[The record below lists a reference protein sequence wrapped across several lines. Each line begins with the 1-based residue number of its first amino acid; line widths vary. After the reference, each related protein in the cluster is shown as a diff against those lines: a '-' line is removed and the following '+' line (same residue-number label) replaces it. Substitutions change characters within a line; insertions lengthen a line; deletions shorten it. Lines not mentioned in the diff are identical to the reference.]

1 VAEIKVDYPGT
12 RYQALVPD
20 TLDLADRARLAI
32 NGIGGSIDPKLDYT
46 EYFHIWLTWRQPY
59 MSHHGADITCDP
71 KFTESLPMMRLMCG
85 SDQYREVETEQ
96 LKVLLARIEG
106 DFYWSKVDPRR
117 PWRTSYNPAFDG
129 QRRDDEDVCAANGQA
144 RMLRALV
151 TLREYTGDPAFD
163 SQIRALVQGMR
174 RIAIY
179 RDDYAYYPDG
189 GYGEP
194 FTYPRSGWLRTDE
207 PGNETEGGEG
217 SVVTFQAH
225 HIQGLARWYALSGDE
240 SALDLAARLTR
251 FCMKAKFW
259 GGLPDVHGPDAAM
272 VGHIAR
278 RLPDPAAIAG
288 AELGHWFSHFHARG
302 IGLRGILEY
311 ARAASDQHVLEFV
324 RQAYEYTWEFG
335 IRRMGWVNTYPCSQ
349 INGNMEGCAL
359 GDLVAIAVRLSD
371 AGLADYWDDVDA
383 LARNQL
389 VEGQLVDAERLEKV
403 AAASPERPA
412 DRKSTSPW
420 QESTED
426 VIQRTIGTYA
436 GLSQPNRIINPWVMQ
451 CCTGNGTQ
459 GLYYAWEGALRQQGD
474 HAQVNLLL
482 NRASPGLD
490 IDSYLPYEGKVV
502 IHNKTMNRLAIHIPA
517 WVSRRDV
524 QLHVAG
530 EPHRYDW
537 AGNYLLV
544 DSLQPGQTIQLEFPI
559 SENSYTYTAAA
570 GTKEEQIFTG
580 TFRGGTLVEISP
592 SGDEPTAYPL
602 YQRAQMRQSQAPL
615 VSKIRYVA
623 DRKISLW

>member
-1 VAEIKVDYPGT
+1 MADLQLGYLGL

-20 TLDLADRARLAI
+20 TLDLAERARLAI
-32 NGIGGSIDPKLDYT
+32 NGIGGCIDPELDYT
-46 EYFHIWLTWRQPY
+46 QYFHVRLTWRQPY
-59 MSHHGADITCDP
+59 MSHYGCDTTCDP

-85 SDQYREVETEQ
+85 SDQYRELEAAQ
-96 LKVLLARIEG
+96 YKALLGRIEG
-106 DFYWSKVDPRR
+106 DFYWNKVDPRR
-117 PWRTSYNPAFDG
+117 PWRSSYNQPFDG
-129 QRRDDEDVCAANGQA
+129 QRRDDEDICAAAGQA

-163 SQIRALVQGMR
+163 QPIRALVQGMR
-174 RIAIY
+174 SIAIY
-179 RDDYAYYPDG
+179 RDDYAYYPNG

-194 FTYPRSGWLRTDE
+194 FNYPRSGWLRTDE
-207 PGNETEGGEG
+207 PGSETEGGEG

-251 FCMKAKFW
+251 FCMKSKFW
-259 GGLPDVHGPDAAM
+259 GGLPDVRGPDATM
-272 VGHIAR
+272 VGHITR
-278 RLPDPAAIAG
+278 CLPDPAGIAG

-302 IGLRGILEY
+302 IGLRGMLEY
-311 ARAASDQHVLEFV
+311 ARVAGDQRVFEFV

-371 AGLADYWDDVDA
+371 AGLGDYWDDVDA
-383 LARNQL
+383 LTRNQL
-389 VEGQLVDAERLEKV
+389 VEGQLVDAARLEKI
-403 AAASPERPA
+403 AAAAPERPA
-412 DRKSTSPW
+412 ERRSQVPL
-420 QESTED
+420 QELTED

-436 GLSQPNRIINPWVMQ
+436 GLSQPNRIVNPWVMQ

-459 GLYYAWEGALRQQGD
+459 GLYYAWEGALREQDGQ
-474 HAQVNLLL
+474 AQVNLLL

-490 IDSYLPYEGKVV
+490 IDSYLPYEGKVI
-502 IHNKTMNRLAIHIPA
+502 IHNRTMNRLAIHISA
-517 WVSRRDV
+517 WVGRREV

-530 EPHRYDW
+530 EPRRYDW

-544 DSLQPGQTIQLEFPI
+544 DGLQPGQTIQLDFPVA
-559 SENSYTYTAAA
+559 ETTYTYTAAA
-570 GTKEEQIFTG
+570 GTQEEKAFTC
-580 TFRGGTLVEISP
+580 TFRGSTLVEIDPKDEGP
-592 SGDEPTAYPL
+592 STYPL
-602 YQRAQMRQSQAPL
+602 YQRAQMRQAQAPM
-615 VSKIRYVA
+615 VSKTRFVA
-623 DRKISLW
+623 ERTVKQW